1 MHPILLIIELVFD
14 LIKSIIELIK
24 LAFLIHWVGKKMRQ
38 HFFGNLTP
46 VRVLGCGNRTGS
58 RLHELLEL

>member
-24 LAFLIHWVGKKMRQ
+24 LAFQVIWVGKKMRQ
-38 HFFGNLTP
+38 HFFGNLAP
-46 VRVLGCGNRTGS
+46 ARVRRVWEPHRFPS
-58 RLHELLEL
+58 R